1 MALCPRPTTAESGK
15 AESRQIF
22 ETLAANDF
30 AELPFREMWLVSVC
44 FLAEAASVLGDAR
57 SASVLYQLMLPYA
70 ERVAV
75 SYPEISTGSVARY
88 LGNAGGTTGRLDDAV
103 GHFEQSLEVNARI
116 GASSW
121 LARAQADYDDLTVG
135 RGDGY

>member
-1 MALCPRPTTAESGK
+1 MDYPDNQVWRCVLVQMTAESGK

-57 SASVLYQLMLPYA
+57 SASVLYQLMLRTP
-70 ERVAV
+70 
-75 SYPEISTGSVARY
+75 
-88 LGNAGGTTGRLDDAV
+88 NALP
-103 GHFEQSLEVNARI
+103 
-116 GASSW
+116 
-121 LARAQADYDDLTVG
+121 
-135 RGDGY
+135 